1 MNETFVGI
9 DVSKDSLEVALRPSN
24 TVQSFTNDD
33 EGIAQLIES
42 LRPQQPALIV
52 LEATGKYERPV
63 ARALAV
69 EGLLFN
75 IINPRQGRAF
85 ARATGVL
92 AKTDRID
99 ALLLAR
105 FAEVLQPEAR
115 SLKDEQTEAL
125 SDLVIRRRQIVEMIT
140 AEKNRLALATKRVR
154 RDIQVHI
161 RWMEKR
167 LEDINDDIDELIRQS
182 PLWREKDK
190 LLQSVTGVGP
200 VLASTILASLP
211 ELGTLNRKQIAAL
224 VGVAPFNR
232 ESGRYKGKQKI
243 QGGRAWFGTCFRWQ
257 DASSAPT
264 RAAVLLRAARGK
276 RQTQKTGPHGLHA
289 KASGDPQYH
298 VKERHELAKSTSII
312 TRLATQLLYPQGR
325 GRSRMGPQDSFLVL
339 RPYFSKVVFT
349 TRHISSTGGSSP
361 VQMRI

>member
-42 LRPQQPALIV
+42 LRSQQPALIV

-211 ELGTLNRKQIAAL
+211 ELGSLNRKQIAAL

-243 QGGRAWFGTCFRWQ
+243 QGGRASVRNVLYMGTVAGIRANPVLRTFYERLVAKGKPKKLALTACMRKLLVILNTMLKNGTCWQ
-257 DASSAPT
+257 NQPA
-264 RAAVLLRAARGK
+264 
-276 RQTQKTGPHGLHA
+276 
-289 KASGDPQYH
+289 
-298 VKERHELAKSTSII
+298 
-312 TRLATQLLYPQGR
+312 
-325 GRSRMGPQDSFLVL
+325 
-339 RPYFSKVVFT
+339 
-349 TRHISSTGGSSP
+349 
-361 VQMRI
+361 

>member
-85 ARATGVL
+85 AKATGVL

-125 SDLVIRRRQIVEMIT
+125 SDVVIRRRQIVEMIT
-140 AEKNRLALATKRVR
+140 AEKNRLALATKHVR

-243 QGGRAWFGTCFRWQ
+243 QGGRASVRNVLYMGTVAGIRANPVLRTFYERLVAKGKPKKLALTACMRKLLVILNTMVKNGTCWQ
-257 DASSAPT
+257 NQPA
-264 RAAVLLRAARGK
+264 
-276 RQTQKTGPHGLHA
+276 
-289 KASGDPQYH
+289 
-298 VKERHELAKSTSII
+298 
-312 TRLATQLLYPQGR
+312 
-325 GRSRMGPQDSFLVL
+325 
-339 RPYFSKVVFT
+339 
-349 TRHISSTGGSSP
+349 
-361 VQMRI
+361 

>member
-211 ELGTLNRKQIAAL
+211 ELGSLNRKQIAAL

-243 QGGRAWFGTCFRWQ
+243 QGGRASVRNVLYMGTVAGIRANPVLRTFYERLVAKGKPKKLALTACMRKLLVILNTMLKNGTCWQ
-257 DASSAPT
+257 NQPA
-264 RAAVLLRAARGK
+264 
-276 RQTQKTGPHGLHA
+276 
-289 KASGDPQYH
+289 
-298 VKERHELAKSTSII
+298 
-312 TRLATQLLYPQGR
+312 
-325 GRSRMGPQDSFLVL
+325 
-339 RPYFSKVVFT
+339 
-349 TRHISSTGGSSP
+349 
-361 VQMRI
+361 

>member
-182 PLWREKDK
+182 PLRREKDQ

-243 QGGRAWFGTCFRWQ
+243 QGGRASVRNVLYMGTV
-257 DASSAPT
+257 A
-264 RAAVLLRAARGK
+264 G
-276 RQTQKTGPHGLHA
+276 
-289 KASGDPQYH
+289 
-298 VKERHELAKSTSII
+298 I
-312 TRLATQLLYPQGR
+312 
-325 GRSRMGPQDSFLVL
+325 RSNPVL
-339 RPYFSKVVFT
+339 RSFYERLVAKGKPKKLALT
-349 TRHISSTGGSSP
+349 AC
-361 VQMRI
+361 MRKLLVILNTMLKNGTSWQNQPA

>member
-167 LEDINDDIDELIRQS
+167 IEDINDDIDELIRQS

-243 QGGRAWFGTCFRWQ
+243 QGGRASVRNVLYMGTVAGIRANPVLRIFYERLVAKGKPKKLALTACMRKLLVILNTMLKNGTCWQ
-257 DASSAPT
+257 NQPA
-264 RAAVLLRAARGK
+264 
-276 RQTQKTGPHGLHA
+276 
-289 KASGDPQYH
+289 
-298 VKERHELAKSTSII
+298 
-312 TRLATQLLYPQGR
+312 
-325 GRSRMGPQDSFLVL
+325 
-339 RPYFSKVVFT
+339 
-349 TRHISSTGGSSP
+349 
-361 VQMRI
+361 

>member
-9 DVSKDSLEVALRPSN
+9 DVSKDSLEMALRPSN

-75 IINPRQGRAF
+75 IINPRQERAF
-85 ARATGVL
+85 ARTTGVL

-167 LEDINDDIDELIRQS
+167 LEDLNDDIDELIRQS

-190 LLQSVTGVGP
+190 LLQGVTGVGP

-243 QGGRAWFGTCFRWQ
+243 QGGRASVRNVLYMGTVAGIRSNPVLRSFYERLVAKGKPKKLALTACMRKLLVILNTMLKNGTCWQ
-257 DASSAPT
+257 NQPA
-264 RAAVLLRAARGK
+264 
-276 RQTQKTGPHGLHA
+276 
-289 KASGDPQYH
+289 
-298 VKERHELAKSTSII
+298 
-312 TRLATQLLYPQGR
+312 
-325 GRSRMGPQDSFLVL
+325 
-339 RPYFSKVVFT
+339 
-349 TRHISSTGGSSP
+349 
-361 VQMRI
+361 

>member
-99 ALLLAR
+99 ARLLAR

-182 PLWREKDK
+182 PLRREKDQ

-243 QGGRAWFGTCFRWQ
+243 QGGRASVRNVLYMGTVAGIRSNPVLRSFYERLVAKGKPKKLALTACIRKLLVILNTMLKNGTCWQ
-257 DASSAPT
+257 NQPA
-264 RAAVLLRAARGK
+264 
-276 RQTQKTGPHGLHA
+276 
-289 KASGDPQYH
+289 
-298 VKERHELAKSTSII
+298 
-312 TRLATQLLYPQGR
+312 
-325 GRSRMGPQDSFLVL
+325 
-339 RPYFSKVVFT
+339 
-349 TRHISSTGGSSP
+349 
-361 VQMRI
+361 

>member
-24 TVQSFTNDD
+24 TVQSFTNDN

-105 FAEVLQPEAR
+105 FAEVLKPEAR

-243 QGGRAWFGTCFRWQ
+243 QGGRASVRNVLYMGTV
-257 DASSAPT
+257 A
-264 RAAVLLRAARGK
+264 G
-276 RQTQKTGPHGLHA
+276 
-289 KASGDPQYH
+289 
-298 VKERHELAKSTSII
+298 I
-312 TRLATQLLYPQGR
+312 
-325 GRSRMGPQDSFLVL
+325 RSNPVL
-339 RPYFSKVVFT
+339 RSFYERLVAKGKPKKLALT
-349 TRHISSTGGSSP
+349 AC
-361 VQMRI
+361 MRKLLVILNTMLKNGTSWQNQPA

>member
-1 MNETFVGI
+1 MNETPCYVGI
-9 DVSKDSLEVALRPSN
+9 DISKDSLEVALRPSDI
-24 TVQSFTNDD
+24 VQSFTNDD
-33 EGIAQLIES
+33 EGIARLIQV
-42 LRPQQPALIV
+42 LHPQKPALIV

-75 IINPRQGRAF
+75 MINPRQARAF
-85 ARATGVL
+85 AKATGIL

-125 SDLVIRRRQIVEMIT
+125 SDLVTRRRQIVEMIT
-140 AEKNRLALATKRVR
+140 AEKNRLALTTKRVR
-154 RDIQVHI
+154 RDIQGHI

-167 LEDINDDIDELIRQS
+167 LEDINDDIDELIRKS

-190 LLQSVTGVGP
+190 LLQSVAGVGP
-200 VLASTILASLP
+200 VLASTILGALP
-211 ELGTLNRKQIAAL
+211 ELGSLNRKQIAAL

-243 QGGRAWFGTCFRWQ
+243 HGGRAPVRSVLYMGTLTAIR
-257 DASSAPT
+257 SN
-264 RAAVLLRAARGK
+264 AVIRSFYQRLVERGK
-276 RQTQKTGPHGLHA
+276 PKKLALTACMRKLLVILNTMVKNKTYWQNQPA
-289 KASGDPQYH
+289 
-298 VKERHELAKSTSII
+298 
-312 TRLATQLLYPQGR
+312 
-325 GRSRMGPQDSFLVL
+325 
-339 RPYFSKVVFT
+339 
-349 TRHISSTGGSSP
+349 
-361 VQMRI
+361 

>member
-243 QGGRAWFGTCFRWQ
+243 QGGRASVRNVLYMGTV
-257 DASSAPT
+257 A
-264 RAAVLLRAARGK
+264 G
-276 RQTQKTGPHGLHA
+276 
-289 KASGDPQYH
+289 
-298 VKERHELAKSTSII
+298 I
-312 TRLATQLLYPQGR
+312 
-325 GRSRMGPQDSFLVL
+325 RSNPVL
-339 RPYFSKVVFT
+339 RSFYERLVAKGKPKKLALT
-349 TRHISSTGGSSP
+349 AC
-361 VQMRI
+361 MRKLLVILNTMLKNGTSWQNQPA

>member
-42 LRPQQPALIV
+42 LRPQQPALTV

-167 LEDINDDIDELIRQS
+167 IEDINDDIDELIRQS

-243 QGGRAWFGTCFRWQ
+243 QGGRASVRNVLYMGTVAGIRANPVLRIFYERLVAKGKPKKLALTACMRKLLVILNTMLKNGTCWQ
-257 DASSAPT
+257 NQPA
-264 RAAVLLRAARGK
+264 
-276 RQTQKTGPHGLHA
+276 
-289 KASGDPQYH
+289 
-298 VKERHELAKSTSII
+298 
-312 TRLATQLLYPQGR
+312 
-325 GRSRMGPQDSFLVL
+325 
-339 RPYFSKVVFT
+339 
-349 TRHISSTGGSSP
+349 
-361 VQMRI
+361 

>member
-105 FAEVLQPEAR
+105 FAEMLQPEAR

-125 SDLVIRRRQIVEMIT
+125 SDLVIRRRKIVERIT
-140 AEKNRLALATKRVR
+140 AEKNRLALATKHVR

-167 LEDINDDIDELIRQS
+167 LEDINNDIDELIRQS
-182 PLWREKDK
+182 PLWRQKDK

-211 ELGTLNRKQIAAL
+211 ELGSLNRKQIAAL

-243 QGGRAWFGTCFRWQ
+243 QGGRASVRNVLYMGTV
-257 DASSAPT
+257 A
-264 RAAVLLRAARGK
+264 G
-276 RQTQKTGPHGLHA
+276 
-289 KASGDPQYH
+289 
-298 VKERHELAKSTSII
+298 I
-312 TRLATQLLYPQGR
+312 
-325 GRSRMGPQDSFLVL
+325 RSNPVL
-339 RPYFSKVVFT
+339 RSFYERLVAKGKPKKLAIT
-349 TRHISSTGGSSP
+349 AC
-361 VQMRI
+361 MRKLLVILNTMLKNRTCWQNQPA

>member
-1 MNETFVGI
+1 MSAFDRSSPT
-9 DVSKDSLEVALRPSN
+9 
-24 TVQSFTNDD
+24 
-33 EGIAQLIES
+33 
-42 LRPQQPALIV
+42 LIV
-52 LEATGKYERPV
+52 LEATGKYERQV

-75 IINPRQGRAF
+75 IINPRQARAF
-85 ARATGVL
+85 AKATGIL

-105 FAEVLQPEAR
+105 FAELLKPEAR

-125 SDLVIRRRQIVEMIT
+125 SDLVTRRRQIVEMIT
-140 AEKNRLALATKRVR
+140 AEKNRQALASKRVR

-167 LEDINDDIDELIRQS
+167 LEDINDDIDELIRNS

-211 ELGTLNRKQIAAL
+211 ELGSLNRKQIAAL

-232 ESGRYKGKQKI
+232 ESGRYKGKQKHP
-243 QGGRAWFGTCFRWQ
+243 GRPRLCSQRALHGYGRWHPLKPR
-257 DASSAPT
+257 DP
-264 RAAVLLRAARGK
+264 VLLRTARGK
-276 RQTQKTGPHGLHA
+276 RKTQEAGPDGLHA
-289 KASGDPQYH
+289 KASGDPQH
-298 VKERHELAKSTSII
+298 DGKERNVLAKSTSII
-312 TRLATQLLYPQGR
+312 AQLATQLLNFPI
-325 GRSRMGPQDSFLVL
+325 PL
-339 RPYFSKVVFT
+339 RPSLM
-349 TRHISSTGGSSP
+349 IP
-361 VQMRI
+361 

>member
-99 ALLLAR
+99 ALLLDR

-161 RWMEKR
+161 RWMATR

-182 PLWREKDK
+182 PLGARRTSCSRASPGW
-190 LLQSVTGVGP
+190 GP
-200 VLASTILASLP
+200 CWPARFWPRYRSW
-211 ELGTLNRKQIAAL
+211 
-224 VGVAPFNR
+224 AP
-232 ESGRYKGKQKI
+232 
-243 QGGRAWFGTCFRWQ
+243 
-257 DASSAPT
+257 
-264 RAAVLLRAARGK
+264 
-276 RQTQKTGPHGLHA
+276 
-289 KASGDPQYH
+289 
-298 VKERHELAKSTSII
+298 
-312 TRLATQLLYPQGR
+312 
-325 GRSRMGPQDSFLVL
+325 
-339 RPYFSKVVFT
+339 
-349 TRHISSTGGSSP
+349 
-361 VQMRI
+361 

>member
-167 LEDINDDIDELIRQS
+167 LEDINDDIDALIRQS

-200 VLASTILASLP
+200 VLASTILALLP
-211 ELGTLNRKQIAAL
+211 ELGALNRKQIAAL

-243 QGGRAWFGTCFRWQ
+243 QGGRASVRNVLYMGTVAGIRANPVLRTFYERLVAKGKPKKLALAACMRKLLVILNTMLKNGTCWQ
-257 DASSAPT
+257 NQPA
-264 RAAVLLRAARGK
+264 
-276 RQTQKTGPHGLHA
+276 
-289 KASGDPQYH
+289 
-298 VKERHELAKSTSII
+298 
-312 TRLATQLLYPQGR
+312 
-325 GRSRMGPQDSFLVL
+325 
-339 RPYFSKVVFT
+339 
-349 TRHISSTGGSSP
+349 
-361 VQMRI
+361 

>member
-1 MNETFVGI
+1 MNETPCFVGI
-9 DVSKDSLEVALRPSN
+9 DVSKDSLEVALRPSD
-24 TVQSFTNDD
+24 TAQSFTNDD
-33 EGIAQLIES
+33 EGIAHLIEC
-42 LRPQQPALIV
+42 LRPQQPTLIV
-52 LEATGKYERPV
+52 LEATGKYERQV

-75 IINPRQGRAF
+75 IINPRQARAF
-85 ARATGVL
+85 AKATGIL

-105 FAEVLQPEAR
+105 FAELLKPEAR

-140 AEKNRLALATKRVR
+140 AEKNRQALASKRVR

-167 LEDINDDIDELIRQS
+167 LEDINDDIDELIRNS

-211 ELGTLNRKQIAAL
+211 ELGSLNRKQIAAL

-243 QGGRAWFGTCFRWQ
+243 QGGRASVRNVLYMGTVAGIRSNPAIRSFYERLVAKGKPKKLALTACMRKLLVILNTMVKNGTCWQ
-257 DASSAPT
+257 NQPA
-264 RAAVLLRAARGK
+264 
-276 RQTQKTGPHGLHA
+276 
-289 KASGDPQYH
+289 
-298 VKERHELAKSTSII
+298 
-312 TRLATQLLYPQGR
+312 
-325 GRSRMGPQDSFLVL
+325 
-339 RPYFSKVVFT
+339 
-349 TRHISSTGGSSP
+349 
-361 VQMRI
+361 

>member
-1 MNETFVGI
+1 MNETYVGI

-24 TVQSFTNDD
+24 TVQSFTNDE
-33 EGIAQLIES
+33 EGIAEILQL
-42 LRPQQPALIV
+42 LRPQPPALIV
-52 LEATGKYERPV
+52 LEATGKYERQV

-69 EGLLFN
+69 EGLPFN
-75 IINPRQGRAF
+75 VINPRQARAF
-85 ARATGVL
+85 ARATGIL

-105 FAEVLQPEAR
+105 FAETLRPEAR

-125 SDLVIRRRQIVEMIT
+125 GELVTRRRQIVEMIT
-140 AEKNRLALATKRVR
+140 AEKNRHAMATEKRVR

-167 LEDINDDIDELIRQS
+167 LDDLNDDIDQWIRQS

-200 VLASTILASLP
+200 VLASTILGSLP

-232 ESGRYKGKQKI
+232 ESGRHKGKQKI
-243 QGGRAWFGTCFRWQ
+243 RGGRSAVRSVLYMGTVAGIRSNPVLRSFYERLVAKGKPKKLALTACMRKLLVILNTMIKNGTRWQ
-257 DASSAPT
+257 NQPA
-264 RAAVLLRAARGK
+264 
-276 RQTQKTGPHGLHA
+276 
-289 KASGDPQYH
+289 
-298 VKERHELAKSTSII
+298 
-312 TRLATQLLYPQGR
+312 
-325 GRSRMGPQDSFLVL
+325 
-339 RPYFSKVVFT
+339 
-349 TRHISSTGGSSP
+349 
-361 VQMRI
+361 

>member
-52 LEATGKYERPV
+52 LEATGKYERRV

-211 ELGTLNRKQIAAL
+211 ELGSLNRKQIAAL

-243 QGGRAWFGTCFRWQ
+243 QGGRALVRNVLYMGTVAGIRANPVLRIFYERLVAKGKPKKLALTACMRKLLVILNTMLKNGTCWQ
-257 DASSAPT
+257 NQPA
-264 RAAVLLRAARGK
+264 
-276 RQTQKTGPHGLHA
+276 
-289 KASGDPQYH
+289 
-298 VKERHELAKSTSII
+298 
-312 TRLATQLLYPQGR
+312 
-325 GRSRMGPQDSFLVL
+325 
-339 RPYFSKVVFT
+339 
-349 TRHISSTGGSSP
+349 
-361 VQMRI
+361 

>member
-167 LEDINDDIDELIRQS
+167 LEDINNDIDELIRQS

-243 QGGRAWFGTCFRWQ
+243 QGGRASVRNVLYMGTV
-257 DASSAPT
+257 AGI
-264 RAAVLLRAARGK
+264 RAN
-276 RQTQKTGPHGLHA
+276 P
-289 KASGDPQYH
+289 
-298 VKERHELAKSTSII
+298 
-312 TRLATQLLYPQGR
+312 
-325 GRSRMGPQDSFLVL
+325 VL
-339 RPYFSKVVFT
+339 RTFYERLVAKGKPKKLALT
-349 TRHISSTGGSSP
+349 AC
-361 VQMRI
+361 MRKLLVILNTMLKNGTSWQNQPA

>member
-42 LRPQQPALIV
+42 LRPQQPALTV

-167 LEDINDDIDELIRQS
+167 IEDINDDIDELIRQS

-243 QGGRAWFGTCFRWQ
+243 QGGRASVRNVLYMGTVAGIRANPVLRTFYERLVAKGKPKKLALTACMRKLLVILNTMLKNGTCWQ
-257 DASSAPT
+257 NQPA
-264 RAAVLLRAARGK
+264 
-276 RQTQKTGPHGLHA
+276 
-289 KASGDPQYH
+289 
-298 VKERHELAKSTSII
+298 
-312 TRLATQLLYPQGR
+312 
-325 GRSRMGPQDSFLVL
+325 
-339 RPYFSKVVFT
+339 
-349 TRHISSTGGSSP
+349 
-361 VQMRI
+361 